1 MTTRVRTATA
11 VPPRQRAAV
20 AAPSW
25 TPVVSSEKADLYGS
39 DDSRR
44 ELHP

>member
-1 MTTRVRTATA
+1 MTTRVRTVSA
-11 VPPRQRAAV
+11 VSPRRRAAV
-20 AAPSW
+20 AAPRL
-25 TPVVSSEKADLYGS
+25 TLVVSAEKADLYGS

>member
-1 MTTRVRTATA
+1 MTTRVRTISA

-20 AAPSW
+20 AAPRW
-25 TPVVSSEKADLYGS
+25 MPVVSAEKADLYGS

>member
-1 MTTRVRTATA
+1 MTTRDRTTSTTLLCRATA
-11 VPPRQRAAV
+11 SGPA
-20 AAPSW
+20 W
-25 TPVVSSEKADLYGS
+25 TPIVSAEKADLYGS

>member
-1 MTTRVRTATA
+1 MTTRVRTASA
-11 VPPRQRAAV
+11 VPSCRRAV
-20 AAPSW
+20 GP
-25 TPVVSSEKADLYGS
+25 TPVVSAEKADLYGS